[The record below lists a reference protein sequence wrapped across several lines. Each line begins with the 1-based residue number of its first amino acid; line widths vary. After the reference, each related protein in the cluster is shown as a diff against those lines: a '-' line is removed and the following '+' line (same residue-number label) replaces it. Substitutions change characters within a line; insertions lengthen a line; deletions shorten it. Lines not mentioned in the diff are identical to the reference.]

1 MRRVINSQGFMGL
14 GDIASTISP
23 SSVATDAQAAALT
36 ATLQGVNPGGN
47 GYSAIA
53 APTQTPGQI
62 NSGGFNV
69 LVADGGAGTGYAWD
83 LVNGGASPSQA
94 QLSQAGISTGQTNLN
109 YTQAVALLNIMQSGA
124 GASSTSGSSSTSS
137 TSPCSL
143 AFFGDTSCFT
153 LGSTT
158 IGKTTAL
165 VLGGAA
171 LALLLMMFGG
181 KR

>member
-94 QLSQAGISTGQTNLN
+94 QLSQAGISRSEEHTSEL
-109 YTQAVALLNIMQSGA
+109 QS
-124 GASSTSGSSSTSS
+124 
-137 TSPCSL
+137 L
-143 AFFGDTSCFT
+143 RH
-153 LGSTT
+153 L
-158 IGKTTAL
+158 
-165 VLGGAA
+165 
-171 LALLLMMFGG
+171 
-181 KR
+181 